1 LELKFI
7 IFFIYNK
14 NLQDKNLGRKIM
26 VDKKTALVVDD
37 SEIVRK
43 IMSNLVS
50 KLGFQVVEAVDG
62 IDAIEKSLEHDIKLF
77 VVDINMPGLDGISF
91 VKRLRKTAKYKDTP
105 VVIVSTESDEKDIKM
120 AFEAGADLYF
130 TKPVKID
137 NFLQKVENLI
147 KIKGIE

>member
-1 LELKFI
+1 
-7 IFFIYNK
+7 
-14 NLQDKNLGRKIM
+14 LQDKNLGRKIM
-26 VDKKTALVVDD
+26 ADKKAALVVDD

-50 KLGFQVVEAVDG
+50 KLGFQVIEAVDG
-62 IDAIEKSLEHDIKLF
+62 IDAIEKSLEHDVKLF

-137 NFLQKVENLI
+137 NFLQKVGNLI
-147 KIKGIE
+147 KLKGME

>member
-1 LELKFI
+1 
-7 IFFIYNK
+7 
-14 NLQDKNLGRKIM
+14 M
-26 VDKKTALVVDD
+26 ADKKTALVVDD

>member
-1 LELKFI
+1 
-7 IFFIYNK
+7 
-14 NLQDKNLGRKIM
+14 M
-26 VDKKTALVVDD
+26 ADKKAALVVDD

-62 IDAIEKSLEHDIKLF
+62 IDAIEKSLEHDVKLF

-137 NFLQKVENLI
+137 NFLQKVGNLI
-147 KIKGIE
+147 KLKGME

>member
-1 LELKFI
+1 
-7 IFFIYNK
+7 
-14 NLQDKNLGRKIM
+14 M
-26 VDKKTALVVDD
+26 ADKKEALVVDD

>member
-1 LELKFI
+1 
-7 IFFIYNK
+7 
-14 NLQDKNLGRKIM
+14 LQDKNLEGKIM
-26 VDKKTALVVDD
+26 ADKKAALVVDD

-62 IDAIEKSLEHDIKLF
+62 IDAIEKSLEHDVKLF

-137 NFLQKVENLI
+137 NFLQKVGNLI
-147 KIKGIE
+147 KLKGIE

>member
-1 LELKFI
+1 
-7 IFFIYNK
+7 
-14 NLQDKNLGRKIM
+14 M
-26 VDKKTALVVDD
+26 ADKKTALVVDD

-50 KLGFQVVEAVDG
+50 KLGFQVIEAVDG
-62 IDAIEKSLEHDIKLF
+62 IDAIEKSLEHDVKLF

-137 NFLQKVENLI
+137 NFLQKVGNLI
-147 KIKGIE
+147 KLKGME

>member
-1 LELKFI
+1 
-7 IFFIYNK
+7 
-14 NLQDKNLGRKIM
+14 LQDKNLGRKIM
-26 VDKKTALVVDD
+26 ADKKEALVVDD

-50 KLGFQVVEAVDG
+50 KLGFQVLEAVDG

-137 NFLQKVENLI
+137 NFLQKVGNLI
-147 KIKGIE
+147 KLKGME

>member
-1 LELKFI
+1 MADEKA
-7 IFFIYNK
+7 
-14 NLQDKNLGRKIM
+14 
-26 VDKKTALVVDD
+26 ALVVDD

-50 KLGFQVVEAVDG
+50 KLGFRVIEAVDG
-62 IDAIEKSLEHDIKLF
+62 IDAIEKSLEHDVKLF

-137 NFLQKVENLI
+137 NFLQKVGNLI
-147 KIKGIE
+147 KLKGME

>member
-1 LELKFI
+1 
-7 IFFIYNK
+7 
-14 NLQDKNLGRKIM
+14 LQDKNLEGKIM
-26 VDKKTALVVDD
+26 ADEKAALVVDD

-50 KLGFQVVEAVDG
+50 KLGFQVIEAVDG
-62 IDAIEKSLEHDIKLF
+62 IDAIEKSLEHDVKLF

-137 NFLQKVENLI
+137 NFLQKVGNLI
-147 KIKGIE
+147 KIKGME

>member
-1 LELKFI
+1 
-7 IFFIYNK
+7 
-14 NLQDKNLGRKIM
+14 M
-26 VDKKTALVVDD
+26 ADKKEALVVDD

-50 KLGFQVVEAVDG
+50 KLGFQVIEAVDG
-62 IDAIEKSLEHDIKLF
+62 IDAIEKSLEHDVKLF

>member
-1 LELKFI
+1 
-7 IFFIYNK
+7 
-14 NLQDKNLGRKIM
+14 M
-26 VDKKTALVVDD
+26 ADKKTALVVDD

-50 KLGFQVVEAVDG
+50 KLGFQVIEAVDG
-62 IDAIEKSLEHDIKLF
+62 IDAIEKSLEHDVKLF

>member
-1 LELKFI
+1 
-7 IFFIYNK
+7 
-14 NLQDKNLGRKIM
+14 M
-26 VDKKTALVVDD
+26 ADKKTALVVDD

-62 IDAIEKSLEHDIKLF
+62 IDAIEKSLEYDVKLF

-130 TKPVKID
+130 TKPVKIN

>member
-1 LELKFI
+1 
-7 IFFIYNK
+7 
-14 NLQDKNLGRKIM
+14 M
-26 VDKKTALVVDD
+26 ADKKAALVVDD

-50 KLGFQVVEAVDG
+50 KLGFQVIEAVDG
-62 IDAIEKSLEHDIKLF
+62 IDAIEKSLEHDVKLF

-137 NFLQKVENLI
+137 NFLQKVGNLI
-147 KIKGIE
+147 KLKGME

>member
-1 LELKFI
+1 
-7 IFFIYNK
+7 
-14 NLQDKNLGRKIM
+14 LQDKNLEGKIM
-26 VDKKTALVVDD
+26 ADKKAALVVDD

-62 IDAIEKSLEHDIKLF
+62 IDAIEKSLEHDVKLF

-137 NFLQKVENLI
+137 NFLQKVGNLI
-147 KIKGIE
+147 KLKGME

>member
-1 LELKFI
+1 
-7 IFFIYNK
+7 
-14 NLQDKNLGRKIM
+14 M
-26 VDKKTALVVDD
+26 ADKKEALVVDD

-50 KLGFQVVEAVDG
+50 KLGFQVIEAVDG
-62 IDAIEKSLEHDIKLF
+62 IDAIEKSLEHDVKLF

-137 NFLQKVENLI
+137 NFLQKVGNLI
-147 KIKGIE
+147 KLKGME

>member
-1 LELKFI
+1 
-7 IFFIYNK
+7 
-14 NLQDKNLGRKIM
+14 LQDKNLEGKIM
-26 VDKKTALVVDD
+26 ADEKAALVVDD

-50 KLGFQVVEAVDG
+50 KLGFQVIEAVDG
-62 IDAIEKSLEHDIKLF
+62 IDAIEKSLEHDVKLF

-137 NFLQKVENLI
+137 NFLQKVGNLI
-147 KIKGIE
+147 KLKGME

>member
-1 LELKFI
+1 
-7 IFFIYNK
+7 
-14 NLQDKNLGRKIM
+14 M
-26 VDKKTALVVDD
+26 ADKKTALVVDD

-50 KLGFQVVEAVDG
+50 KLGFQVIEAVDG

>member
-1 LELKFI
+1 ME
-7 IFFIYNK
+7 N
-14 NLQDKNLGRKIM
+14 
-26 VDKKTALVVDD
+26 KKTALVVDD

-50 KLGFQVVEAVDG
+50 KLGFKVVEAVDG

-91 VKRLRKTAKYKDTP
+91 VKRLRKTARYKDAP
-105 VVIVSTESDEKDIKM
+105 IVIVSTESDEKDIQM

-137 NFLQKVENLI
+137 NFLQKVGNLI
-147 KIKGIE
+147 KLKGVE

>member
-1 LELKFI
+1 
-7 IFFIYNK
+7 
-14 NLQDKNLGRKIM
+14 M
-26 VDKKTALVVDD
+26 ADKKTALVVDD

-62 IDAIEKSLEHDIKLF
+62 IDAIEKSLEHDVKLF

-130 TKPVKID
+130 TKPVKIN